1 MIEIKPKL
9 HLGIIDNDKLRIDLT
24 IPEDATIESLVRE
37 MEPRKVFYT
46 VKCLYDDDEVIDEV
60 MEAYNSIRL
69 RREYNDL
76 KDYAVSDAWVEFR
89 PERSGY
95 IVYLR
100 TTEENLYQKTLIELM
115 MEDSDSF
122 GAAMLT
128 MLTFVLVGVILMTGL
143 TGLILVGTVILIV
156 CGLAFLG
163 KYFAKKAKYKRFV
176 KICARARREDR

>member
-9 HLGIIDNDKLRIDLT
+9 HLGIIDNDKLRIDLA

-46 VKCLYDDDEVIDEV
+46 VKCLYDNDEYMDEV

-76 KDYAVSDAWVEFR
+76 KGYTVTDAWVEFR
-89 PERSGY
+89 PDRVGY

-100 TTEENLYQKTLIELM
+100 TTEENLYQKTLIELI

-122 GAAMLT
+122 GFAMLS
-128 MLTFVLVGVILMTGL
+128 MLTFVLIGIIFTTGL
-143 TGLILVGTVILIV
+143 AGLILVGTVIFV
-156 CGLAFLG
+156 ASGLAFLG
-163 KYFAKKAKYKRFV
+163 KYFAKKAKYKRLV
-176 KICARARREDR
+176 KIYARTRREDR

>member
-9 HLGIIDNDKLRIDLT
+9 HLGIIDHDKLRIDLA
-24 IPEDATIESLVRE
+24 IPENATIESLVRE

-46 VKCLYDDDEVIDEV
+46 VKCLYDDDEYMDEV

-76 KDYAVSDAWVEFR
+76 KGYTVTDAWVEFR
-89 PERSGY
+89 PDRVGY

-128 MLTFVLVGVILMTGL
+128 MLTFVLIGIILMTGL
-143 TGLILVGTVILIV
+143 IGLILVGAVILIAGGV
-156 CGLAFLG
+156 IFLG
-163 KYFAKKAKYKRFV
+163 KHFAKKAKYERLV
-176 KICARARREDR
+176 KIYARARREDR

>member
-9 HLGIIDNDKLRIDLT
+9 HLGIIDNDNLRIDFA
-24 IPEDATIESLVRE
+24 IPEDATIESLVKE

-46 VKCLYDDDEVIDEV
+46 VKCLYDDDEYMDEV

-76 KDYAVSDAWVEFR
+76 KGYTVTDAWVEFR
-89 PERSGY
+89 PDRVGY
-95 IVYLR
+95 TVYLR
-100 TTEENLYQKTLIELM
+100 TTEEDLSQRTFIEVL

-122 GAAMLT
+122 GVAVLT

-176 KICARARREDR
+176 KIYARARREDR

>member
-9 HLGIIDNDKLRIDLT
+9 HLGIIDKDKLRIDLT

-37 MEPRKVFYT
+37 MEPHKVFYT
-46 VKCLYDDDEVIDEV
+46 VKCLYDDDEYMDEV

-76 KDYAVSDAWVEFR
+76 KGYSVSDAWVEFR

-100 TTEENLYQKTLIELM
+100 TTEEDLYQRTLIEVLT
-115 MEDSDSF
+115 EDTGSF
-122 GAAMLT
+122 GAAMLGV
-128 MLTFVLVGVILMTGL
+128 LTFLLVGIICMTGL
-143 TGLILVGTVILIV
+143 AGLILVGAIILIAS
-156 CGLAFLG
+156 GLTFLC
-163 KYFAKKAKYKRFV
+163 KHLAAKAKYERLV
-176 KICARARREDR
+176 KIYARARREDR

>member
-9 HLGIIDNDKLRIDLT
+9 HLGIIDNDKLRFDLA

-46 VKCLYDDDEVIDEV
+46 VKCLYDNNEYIDEV
-60 MEAYNSIRL
+60 MEAYNSVRL

-76 KDYAVSDAWVEFR
+76 KDYSVSDAWVEFR

-100 TTEENLYQKTLIELM
+100 TTEEDLYQRTLIEVLT
-115 MEDSDSF
+115 EDSGSF
-122 GAAMLT
+122 GVAMLGV
-128 MLTFVLVGVILMTGL
+128 LTFLLIGIIFMTGL
-143 TGLILVGTVILIV
+143 AGLILVGSIILIASGV
-156 CGLAFLG
+156 IFLC
-163 KYFAKKAKYKRFV
+163 KHFAKKAKYERLI
-176 KICARARREDR
+176 KIYARARREDR

>member
-46 VKCLYDDDEVIDEV
+46 VKCLYDDDEYMDEV

-89 PERSGY
+89 PDRSGY
-95 IVYLR
+95 TVYLR
-100 TTEENLYQKTLIELM
+100 TTEEDLSQRTFIEVL

-122 GAAMLT
+122 GVAVLT

-143 TGLILVGTVILIV
+143 TGLILVGAVILIV

-176 KICARARREDR
+176 KIYARARREDR